1 MKSAALDGAPQKMGQ
16 WTATVDRYG
25 GFIARL
31 QPDVPTPEQV
41 DTWLATIKD

>member
-1 MKSAALDGAPQKMGQ
+1 MKSAALDGALQKMGQ
-16 WTATVDRYG
+16 WTAAVDRYG
-25 GFIARL
+25 SLIARL